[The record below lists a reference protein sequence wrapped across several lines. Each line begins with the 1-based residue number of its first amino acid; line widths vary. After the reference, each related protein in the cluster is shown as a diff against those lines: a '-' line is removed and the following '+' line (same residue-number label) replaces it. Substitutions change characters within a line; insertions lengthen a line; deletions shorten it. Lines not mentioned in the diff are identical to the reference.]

1 MKIAIAYVAGMIT
14 MFVIV
19 QFWRWIKGQGT

>member
-1 MKIAIAYVAGMIT
+1 MKIAIAYVAGMVT
-14 MFVIV
+14 MFAAV